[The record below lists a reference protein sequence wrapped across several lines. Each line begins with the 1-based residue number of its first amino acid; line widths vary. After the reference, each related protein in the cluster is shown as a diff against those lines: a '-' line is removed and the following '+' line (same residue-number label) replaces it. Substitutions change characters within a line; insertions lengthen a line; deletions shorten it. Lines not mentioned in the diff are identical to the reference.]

1 MHSDTNICMSYHWPG
16 TTPVT
21 RLLGFFWECR
31 LFTFFNHYLKLM
43 LCKFCVSPFSE
54 SWFASCSDKLLR
66 FSRGGNGSPGTTY
79 YFCVH
84 WLDIF
89 GVCTLRI
96 WVSFSINIFF
106 ILSLSFC
113 LTCSL
118 LLPLS
123 LSSAVN
129 QFLQVFTDQ
138 ILQNT
143 DHVPKGLILHIL
155 DLYMAELAQVGSAE
169 VRPAEGCFLHFNF

>member
-1 MHSDTNICMSYHWPG
+1 MGVQVQLI
-16 TTPVT
+16 
-21 RLLGFFWECR
+21 
-31 LFTFFNHYLKLM
+31 TF
-43 LCKFCVSPFSE
+43 V
-54 SWFASCSDKLLR
+54 
-66 FSRGGNGSPGTTY
+66 
-79 YFCVH
+79 
-84 WLDIF
+84 DIF

-106 ILSLSFC
+106 ILSLSLC
-113 LTCSL
+113 LSLFVSLALCCS
-118 LLPLS
+118 LPLS